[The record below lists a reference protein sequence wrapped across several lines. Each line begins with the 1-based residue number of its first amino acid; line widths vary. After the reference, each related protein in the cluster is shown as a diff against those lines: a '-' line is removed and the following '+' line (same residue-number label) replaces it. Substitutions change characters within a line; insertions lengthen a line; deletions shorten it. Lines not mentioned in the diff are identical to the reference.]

1 MQFIEM
7 LQTASESRKDNHL
20 ELKKIVQHECDFL
33 TLAIK
38 IYLKKKNPKTTWA
51 YKKYPE
57 IRKIQKNSHTCTIR
71 NKFQNKEKKNIEQK
85 DTGKM
90 ESLMVI
96 VNEPKTE
103 KDIRGC

>member
-1 MQFIEM
+1 M
-7 LQTASESRKDNHL
+7 
-20 ELKKIVQHECDFL
+20 
-33 TLAIK
+33 AIK
-38 IYLKKKNPKTTWA
+38 IYLTKKNPKTTWA

-57 IRKIQKNSHTCTIR
+57 IRIIQKNSHINTKI
-71 NKFQNKEKKNIEQK
+71 KKKNIEQK

-103 KDIRGC
+103 KDITGC